1 MANFPGSSSPGGNC
15 SEIIVSMA
23 KVGVV
28 IFLGG
33 GILLGGS
40 YLGVCCPRGGNLAI
54 II

>member
-1 MANFPGSSSPGGNC
+1 MTNFPGSSSPGGNC

-33 GILLGGS
+33 ILLGGS
-40 YLGVCCPRGGNLAI
+40 YLGVCCPRGGGNLAI